1 MTEQELL
8 NDIETAIVNKMAIE
22 SSMTFDGMLA
32 EIKRI
37 PELKEFYKK
46 LRSDVIKG
54 LAA

>member
-8 NDIETAIVNKMAIE
+8 NEIETAIINKMASE
-22 SSMTFDGMLA
+22 SGMTFDGMLA

-37 PELKEFYKK
+37 PELRDFYKK

>member
-8 NDIETAIVNKMAIE
+8 NEIETAIINKMASE
-22 SSMTFDGMLA
+22 SGMTFDGMLA

-37 PELKEFYKK
+37 PELRDFYKQ
-46 LRSDVIKG
+46 LRSEVIKG

>member
-8 NDIETAIVNKMAIE
+8 HDIETAIINKMASE
-22 SSMTFDGMLA
+22 SSMTFDGMLS

-37 PELKEFYKK
+37 PELRDFYKK

-54 LAA
+54 LAE